1 MKISCPVCES
11 TREIEIRSENKEITI
26 RNEPVRFKMDY
37 RKCNK
42 CGEEFVISGVD
53 KDPLEEV
60 YRRYREKHKMLQP
73 EDIRSFRVKYHLT
86 QGELANLLGLGGATI
101 SRYEHGKLQDETHDK
116 LLKLAMDCE
125 NLRKLVINS
134 KGVLTERKKNAVLKA
149 IDESTGQMVNCL
161 QQFITFNL
169 EENEPDEY
177 RGFKRFDISK
187 FLNAV
192 LYFSKDGVIKTKLNK
207 LLYYADFIYF
217 KDYTVSITGAQ
228 YAHVP
233 FGPAPNNYDLY
244 YPVLVRQDAID
255 IEEVEY
261 LEYSG
266 EKYIAMKE
274 PDKSIFS
281 KGELRTLKTV
291 KEKFKDY
298 TASDISTYSHQ
309 EKGYKKTQT
318 GKLISYSYAQDMEL

>member
-11 TREIEIRSENKEITI
+11 TSGLELTSENKEITI
-26 RNEPVRFKMDY
+26 RNEPVCFKMDF
-37 RKCNK
+37 RKCHK

-53 KDPLEEV
+53 KDPLEEA
-60 YRRYREKHKMLQP
+60 YRRYRERHKMLQP
-73 EDIRSFRVKYHLT
+73 EDIRSFRIKYHLT

-134 KGVLTERKKNAVLKA
+134 KDVFSERKKNIVLKA
-149 IDESTGQMVNCL
+149 IDESTGQMVDCL
-161 QQFITFNL
+161 QQFITLNL

-177 RGFKRFDISK
+177 RGFKRFDIGK
-187 FLNAV
+187 LFNAV

-207 LLYYADFIYF
+207 LLFYADFMYF

-228 YAHVP
+228 YARVP

-244 YPVLVRQDAID
+244 YPVLVRQGAIN

-261 LEYSG
+261 PEYSG
-266 EKYIAMKE
+266 EKYIAIKE
-274 PDKSIFS
+274 PDISVFS
-281 KGELRTLKTV
+281 EGELRVLATV
-291 KEKFKDY
+291 KERFKDC
-298 TASDISTYSHQ
+298 TASEVSMYSHQ
-309 EKGYKKTQT
+309 EKGYEETQT